1 MIKQLVSKDVE
12 DYIKNNPKSALLDVR
27 TEEEWNTDGKPDGEK
42 MGLKTYF
49 LSIQFADKSFNQNFI
64 EDFKKL
70 NIQNQDEITA
80 LILESKPRA
89 ILNFAAESHVDRSI
103 EGPENFIHSNIVGT
117 YSLLEASLQYWNSLG
132 EKDKDNFRF
141 FHISTDE
148 VFGSLNMSDEK
159 STEESPYRPNSPY
172 SASKAASDHLV
183 RAWHHTFELPTLI
196 SNCTN
201 NYGPHQH
208 QEKLIPLII
217 TNALKNKNLP
227 IYGDGKNIRDWL
239 YVEDHCEA
247 IIKILANGKPGETYN
262 IGGSCEK
269 NNLEVV
275 SEICK
280 ILDSIKPK
288 QDGSSYK
295 EQIEFVKDRPG
306 HDFRYSLDTSKIKK
320 DFNWKPKES
329 FSSGLEK
336 TVQWYLDKA

>member
-1 MIKQLVSKDVE
+1 MIIVTGGAGFIGS
-12 DYIKNNPKSALLDVR
+12 
-27 TEEEWNTDGKPDGEK
+27 
-42 MGLKTYF
+42 
-49 LSIQFADKSFNQNFI
+49 NFI
-64 EDFKKL
+64 LSWLERFDEEIMNIDNLSYAADLNNLKDIEHNSNYSFKKL
-70 NIQNQDEITA
+70 NIQNQEEITT
-80 LILESKPRA
+80 LIFETKPRA

-103 EGPENFIHSNIVGT
+103 EDPENFINSNIIGT
-117 YSLLEASLQYWNSLG
+117 YSLLEASLQYWNSLSKG
-132 EKDKDNFRF
+132 EKKNFRF

-148 VFGSLNMSDEK
+148 VFGSLDMNDKK
-159 STEESPYRPNSPY
+159 STEKSPYKPNSPY

-183 RAWHHTFELPTLI
+183 RAWHHTFGLPTLI

-208 QEKLIPLII
+208 HEKLIPLII
-217 TNALKNKNLP
+217 TNALDNKNLP

-275 SEICK
+275 QEICK

-288 QDGSSYK
+288 QNGSSYE

-306 HDFRYSLDTSKIKK
+306 HDFRYSLDTSKIEK
-320 DFNWKPKES
+320 DFNWKPKET
-329 FSSGLEK
+329 FTSGLEK
-336 TVQWYLDKA
+336 TIQWYLDKA

>member
-1 MIKQLVSKDVE
+1 MIIVTGGAGFIGS
-12 DYIKNNPKSALLDVR
+12 
-27 TEEEWNTDGKPDGEK
+27 
-42 MGLKTYF
+42 
-49 LSIQFADKSFNQNFI
+49 NFI
-64 EDFKKL
+64 LRWLEKFDEDILNIDNLSYAADLNNLKDIEHNLNYSFKKL
-70 NIQNQDEITA
+70 NIQNQDEITT

-132 EKDKDNFRF
+132 EKEKDNFRF

-217 TNALKNKNLP
+217 TNALENKNLP

-247 IIKILANGKPGETYN
+247 IIKILENGNPGETYN

-288 QDGSSYK
+288 QDGSSYE

>member
-1 MIKQLVSKDVE
+1 MIIVTGGAGFIGS
-12 DYIKNNPKSALLDVR
+12 
-27 TEEEWNTDGKPDGEK
+27 
-42 MGLKTYF
+42 
-49 LSIQFADKSFNQNFI
+49 NFI
-64 EDFKKL
+64 LSWLERFDEKIMNIDNLSYAADLNNLKDIENNSNYSFKKL
-70 NIQNQDEITA
+70 NIQNQEEITT
-80 LILESKPRA
+80 LILETKPRA

-103 EGPENFIHSNIVGT
+103 EDPENFINSNIIGT
-117 YSLLEASLQYWNSLG
+117 YSLLGASLQYWNSLG
-132 EKDKDNFRF
+132 EREKENFRF

-148 VFGSLNMSDEK
+148 VFGSLNINDKK
-159 STEESPYRPNSPY
+159 STEESPYKPNSPY

-208 QEKLIPLII
+208 HEKLIPLII
-217 TNALKNKNLP
+217 TNALENKNLP

-288 QDGSSYK
+288 QDGSSYE

-306 HDFRYSLDTSKIKK
+306 HDFRYSLDTSKIEK
-320 DFNWKPKES
+320 DFNWKPKET
-329 FSSGLEK
+329 FTSGLEK
-336 TVQWYLDKA
+336 TIQWYLNKA

>member
-1 MIKQLVSKDVE
+1 MIIVTGGAGFIGS
-12 DYIKNNPKSALLDVR
+12 
-27 TEEEWNTDGKPDGEK
+27 
-42 MGLKTYF
+42 
-49 LSIQFADKSFNQNFI
+49 NFI
-64 EDFKKL
+64 LSWLERFDEEIMNIDNLSYAADLNNLKDIEHNSNYSFKKL
-70 NIQNQDEITA
+70 NIQNQEEITT
-80 LILESKPRA
+80 LIFETKPRA

-103 EGPENFIHSNIVGT
+103 ENPGNFINSNIIGT

-132 EKDKDNFRF
+132 KGEKKNFRF

-148 VFGSLNMSDEK
+148 VFGSLDMNDKK
-159 STEESPYRPNSPY
+159 STEKSPYKPNSPY

-183 RAWHHTFELPTLI
+183 RAWHHTFGLPTLI

-208 QEKLIPLII
+208 HEKLIPLII
-217 TNALKNKNLP
+217 TNALDNKNLP

-275 SEICK
+275 REICK

-288 QDGSSYK
+288 QNGSSYE

-306 HDFRYSLDTSKIKK
+306 HDFRYSLDTSKIEK
-320 DFNWKPKES
+320 DFNWKPKET
-329 FSSGLEK
+329 FISGLEK
-336 TVQWYLDKA
+336 TIQWYLDKA

>member
-1 MIKQLVSKDVE
+1 MIIVTGGAGFIGS
-12 DYIKNNPKSALLDVR
+12 
-27 TEEEWNTDGKPDGEK
+27 
-42 MGLKTYF
+42 
-49 LSIQFADKSFNQNFI
+49 NFI
-64 EDFKKL
+64 LRWLEKFDEDILNIDNLSYAADLNNLKDIEHNLNYSFKKL
-70 NIQNQDEITA
+70 NIQNQDEITT

-103 EGPENFIHSNIVGT
+103 EGPENFINSNIVGT

-132 EKDKDNFRF
+132 EKEKDNFRF

-217 TNALKNKNLP
+217 TNALENKNLP

-247 IIKILANGKPGETYN
+247 IIKILEKGKPGETYN

-269 NNLEVV
+269 NNIEVV

>member
-1 MIKQLVSKDVE
+1 MIIVTGGAGFIGS
-12 DYIKNNPKSALLDVR
+12 
-27 TEEEWNTDGKPDGEK
+27 
-42 MGLKTYF
+42 
-49 LSIQFADKSFNQNFI
+49 NFI
-64 EDFKKL
+64 LRWLEKFDEDILNIDNLSYAADLNNLKDIEHNLNYSFKKL
-70 NIQNQDEITA
+70 NIQNQDEITT

-103 EGPENFIHSNIVGT
+103 EGPENFINSNIVGT

-132 EKDKDNFRF
+132 EKEKDNFRF

-148 VFGSLNMSDEK
+148 VFGSLNMRDEK
-159 STEESPYRPNSPY
+159 STEDSPYRPNSPY

-217 TNALKNKNLP
+217 TNALENKNLP

-247 IIKILANGKPGETYN
+247 IIKILENGKPGETYN

>member
-1 MIKQLVSKDVE
+1 MIIVTGGAGFIGS
-12 DYIKNNPKSALLDVR
+12 
-27 TEEEWNTDGKPDGEK
+27 
-42 MGLKTYF
+42 
-49 LSIQFADKSFNQNFI
+49 NFI
-64 EDFKKL
+64 LRWLEKFDEDILNIDNLSYAADLNNLKDIENNLNYSFKKL
-70 NIQNQDEITA
+70 NIQNQDAITT

-132 EKDKDNFRF
+132 EKEKDNFRF

-217 TNALKNKNLP
+217 TNALENKNLP

-247 IIKILANGKPGETYN
+247 IIKILENGKPGETYN

-280 ILDSIKPK
+280 ILNSIKPK
-288 QDGSSYK
+288 EDGTSYE

>member
-1 MIKQLVSKDVE
+1 MIIVTGGAGFIGS
-12 DYIKNNPKSALLDVR
+12 
-27 TEEEWNTDGKPDGEK
+27 
-42 MGLKTYF
+42 
-49 LSIQFADKSFNQNFI
+49 NFI
-64 EDFKKL
+64 LRWLQKFDEDILNIDNLSYAADLNNLKDIEHNLNYSFKKL
-70 NIQNQDEITA
+70 NIQNQDEITT

-103 EGPENFIHSNIVGT
+103 EGPENFINSNIVGT
-117 YSLLEASLQYWNSLG
+117 YSLLEASLKYWNSLG
-132 EKDKDNFRF
+132 EKEKDNFRF

-148 VFGSLNMSDEK
+148 VFGSLNMLDEK

-217 TNALKNKNLP
+217 TNALENKNLP
-227 IYGDGKNIRDWL
+227 IYGDGENIRDWL

-247 IIKILANGKPGETYN
+247 IIKILENGKPGETYN

-288 QDGSSYK
+288 KDGSSYK

>member
-1 MIKQLVSKDVE
+1 MIIVTGGAGFIGS
-12 DYIKNNPKSALLDVR
+12 
-27 TEEEWNTDGKPDGEK
+27 
-42 MGLKTYF
+42 
-49 LSIQFADKSFNQNFI
+49 NFI
-64 EDFKKL
+64 LSWLERFDEEIMNIDNLSYAADLNNLKDIEHNSNYSFKKL
-70 NIQNQDEITA
+70 NIQNQEEITT
-80 LILESKPRA
+80 LIFETKPRA

-103 EGPENFIHSNIVGT
+103 ENPRNFINSNIIGT
-117 YSLLEASLQYWNSLG
+117 YSLLEASLQYWNSLTKG
-132 EKDKDNFRF
+132 EKKNFRF

-148 VFGSLNMSDEK
+148 VFGSLDMNDKK
-159 STEESPYRPNSPY
+159 STEESPYKPNSPY

-208 QEKLIPLII
+208 HEKLIPLII
-217 TNALKNKNLP
+217 TNALDNKNLP

-275 SEICK
+275 QEICK

-288 QDGSSYK
+288 QNGSSYE

-306 HDFRYSLDTSKIKK
+306 HDFRYSLDTSKIEK
-320 DFNWKPKES
+320 DFNWKPKET
-329 FSSGLEK
+329 FTSGLEK
-336 TVQWYLDKA
+336 TIQWYLDKA

>member
-1 MIKQLVSKDVE
+1 MIIVTGGAGFIGS
-12 DYIKNNPKSALLDVR
+12 
-27 TEEEWNTDGKPDGEK
+27 
-42 MGLKTYF
+42 
-49 LSIQFADKSFNQNFI
+49 NFI
-64 EDFKKL
+64 LSWLERFDEEIMNIDNLSYAADLNNLKDIEHNSNYSFKKL
-70 NIQNQDEITA
+70 NIQNQEEITT
-80 LILESKPRA
+80 LIFETKPRA

-103 EGPENFIHSNIVGT
+103 ENPGNFINSNIIGT

-132 EKDKDNFRF
+132 KGEKKNFRF

-148 VFGSLNMSDEK
+148 VFGSLNMNDKK
-159 STEESPYRPNSPY
+159 STEESPYKPNSPY

-183 RAWHHTFELPTLI
+183 RAWHHTFGLPTLI

-208 QEKLIPLII
+208 HEKLIPLII
-217 TNALKNKNLP
+217 TNALDNKNLP

-275 SEICK
+275 REICK

-288 QDGSSYK
+288 QNGSSYE

-306 HDFRYSLDTSKIKK
+306 HDFRYSLDTSKIEK
-320 DFNWKPKES
+320 DFNWKPKET
-329 FSSGLEK
+329 FTSGLEK
-336 TVQWYLDKA
+336 TIQWYLDKA

>member
-1 MIKQLVSKDVE
+1 MIIVTGGAGFIGS
-12 DYIKNNPKSALLDVR
+12 
-27 TEEEWNTDGKPDGEK
+27 
-42 MGLKTYF
+42 
-49 LSIQFADKSFNQNFI
+49 NFI
-64 EDFKKL
+64 LRWLEKFDEDILNIDNLSYAADLNNLKDIEHNLNYSFKKL
-70 NIQNQDEITA
+70 NIQNQDEITT

-103 EGPENFIHSNIVGT
+103 EGPENFINSNIVGT

-132 EKDKDNFRF
+132 EKEKDNFRF

-148 VFGSLNMSDEK
+148 VFGSLNVRDEK

-217 TNALKNKNLP
+217 TNALENKNLP

-247 IIKILANGKPGETYN
+247 IIKILENGKPGETYN

>member
-1 MIKQLVSKDVE
+1 MIIVTGGAGFIGS
-12 DYIKNNPKSALLDVR
+12 
-27 TEEEWNTDGKPDGEK
+27 
-42 MGLKTYF
+42 
-49 LSIQFADKSFNQNFI
+49 NFI
-64 EDFKKL
+64 LRWLEKFDEDILNIDNLSYAADLNNLKDIEHNLNYSFKKL
-70 NIQNQDEITA
+70 NIQNQDEITT

-103 EGPENFIHSNIVGT
+103 EGPENFINSNIVGT

-132 EKDKDNFRF
+132 EKEKDNFRF

-201 NYGPHQH
+201 NYGPRQH

-217 TNALKNKNLP
+217 TNALENKNLP

-247 IIKILANGKPGETYN
+247 IIKILENGKPGETYN

>member
-1 MIKQLVSKDVE
+1 MIIVTGGAGFIGS
-12 DYIKNNPKSALLDVR
+12 
-27 TEEEWNTDGKPDGEK
+27 
-42 MGLKTYF
+42 
-49 LSIQFADKSFNQNFI
+49 NFI
-64 EDFKKL
+64 LRWLEKFDEDILNIDNLSYAADLDNLKNIEHNLNYSFKKL
-70 NIQNQDEITA
+70 NIQNQDEITT

-103 EGPENFIHSNIVGT
+103 EGPENFINSNIVGT

-132 EKDKDNFRF
+132 EKEKDNFRF

-159 STEESPYRPNSPY
+159 STEESPYKPNSPY

-247 IIKILANGKPGETYN
+247 IIKILENGKPGETYN

>member
-1 MIKQLVSKDVE
+1 MIIVTGGAGFIGS
-12 DYIKNNPKSALLDVR
+12 
-27 TEEEWNTDGKPDGEK
+27 
-42 MGLKTYF
+42 
-49 LSIQFADKSFNQNFI
+49 NFI
-64 EDFKKL
+64 LRWLEKFDEDILNIDNLSYAADLNNLKDIEQNLYYSFKKL
-70 NIQNQDEITA
+70 NIQNQDEITT

-132 EKDKDNFRF
+132 EKEKDNFRF

-217 TNALKNKNLP
+217 TNALENKNLP

-247 IIKILANGKPGETYN
+247 IIKILENGNPGETYN

>member
-1 MIKQLVSKDVE
+1 MIIVTGGAGFIGSNFVLRWLEKFDEDILNIDNLSYAADLNNLKD
-12 DYIKNNPKSALLDVR
+12 
-27 TEEEWNTDGKPDGEK
+27 
-42 MGLKTYF
+42 
-49 LSIQFADKSFNQNFI
+49 I
-64 EDFKKL
+64 EHNLNYSFKKL
-70 NIQNQDEITA
+70 NIQNQDEITT

-103 EGPENFIHSNIVGT
+103 EGPENFINSNIVGT

-132 EKDKDNFRF
+132 EKEKDNFRF

-148 VFGSLNMSDEK
+148 VFGSLNMRDEK

-217 TNALKNKNLP
+217 TNALENKNLP

-247 IIKILANGKPGETYN
+247 IIKILENGKPGETYN

>member
-1 MIKQLVSKDVE
+1 MIIVTGGAGFIGS
-12 DYIKNNPKSALLDVR
+12 
-27 TEEEWNTDGKPDGEK
+27 
-42 MGLKTYF
+42 
-49 LSIQFADKSFNQNFI
+49 NFI
-64 EDFKKL
+64 LRWLEKFDEDILNIDNLSYAADLDNLKDIEHNLSYSFKKL
-70 NIQNQDEITA
+70 NIQNQDEITT

-132 EKDKDNFRF
+132 VKEKDNFRF

-217 TNALKNKNLP
+217 TNALENKNLP

-247 IIKILANGKPGETYN
+247 IIKILENGKPGETYN

-336 TVQWYLDKA
+336 TVHWYLDKA

>member
-1 MIKQLVSKDVE
+1 MIIVTGGAGFIGS
-12 DYIKNNPKSALLDVR
+12 
-27 TEEEWNTDGKPDGEK
+27 
-42 MGLKTYF
+42 
-49 LSIQFADKSFNQNFI
+49 NFI
-64 EDFKKL
+64 LRWLEKFDEDILNIDNLSYAADLNNLKDIEHNLNYSFKKL
-70 NIQNQDEITA
+70 NIQNQDEITT

-132 EKDKDNFRF
+132 EKEKDNFRF

-247 IIKILANGKPGETYN
+247 IIKILEKGKPGETYN

-269 NNLEVV
+269 NNIEVV

>member
-1 MIKQLVSKDVE
+1 MIIVTGGAGFIGS
-12 DYIKNNPKSALLDVR
+12 
-27 TEEEWNTDGKPDGEK
+27 
-42 MGLKTYF
+42 
-49 LSIQFADKSFNQNFI
+49 NFI
-64 EDFKKL
+64 LRWLEKFDEDILNIDNLSYAADLNNLKDIEHNLNYSFKKL
-70 NIQNQDEITA
+70 NIQNQDEITT

-103 EGPENFIHSNIVGT
+103 EGPENFINSNIVGT

-132 EKDKDNFRF
+132 EKEKDNFRF

-148 VFGSLNMSDEK
+148 VFGSLNMLDEK

-217 TNALKNKNLP
+217 TNALENKNLP

-247 IIKILANGKPGETYN
+247 IIKILENGNPGETYN

-295 EQIEFVKDRPG
+295 EQIEFVKDRLG

>member
-1 MIKQLVSKDVE
+1 MIIVTGGAGFIGS
-12 DYIKNNPKSALLDVR
+12 
-27 TEEEWNTDGKPDGEK
+27 
-42 MGLKTYF
+42 
-49 LSIQFADKSFNQNFI
+49 NFI
-64 EDFKKL
+64 LSWLERFDEKIMNIDNLSYAADLNNLKDIENNSNYSFKKL
-70 NIQNQDEITA
+70 NIQNQDEITT
-80 LILESKPRA
+80 LILETKPRA

-103 EGPENFIHSNIVGT
+103 EDPENFINSNIIGT
-117 YSLLEASLQYWNSLG
+117 YSLLKASLQYWNSLDER
-132 EKDKDNFRF
+132 EKENFRF

-148 VFGSLNMSDEK
+148 VFGSLNINEKK
-159 STEESPYRPNSPY
+159 STEESPYKPNSPY

-208 QEKLIPLII
+208 HEKLIPLII
-217 TNALKNKNLP
+217 TNALDNKNLP

-288 QDGSSYK
+288 QNGSSYE

-306 HDFRYSLDTSKIKK
+306 HDFRYSLDTSKIEK
-320 DFNWKPKES
+320 DFNWKPKET
-329 FSSGLEK
+329 FTSGLEK
-336 TVQWYLDKA
+336 TIQWYLDKA

>member
-1 MIKQLVSKDVE
+1 MIIVTGGAGFIGS
-12 DYIKNNPKSALLDVR
+12 
-27 TEEEWNTDGKPDGEK
+27 
-42 MGLKTYF
+42 
-49 LSIQFADKSFNQNFI
+49 NFI
-64 EDFKKL
+64 LRWLEKFDEDILNIDNLSYAADLNNLKDIEHNLNYSFKKL
-70 NIQNQDEITA
+70 NIQNQDEITT

-117 YSLLEASLQYWNSLG
+117 YSLLEASLQHWNSLG
-132 EKDKDNFRF
+132 EKEKDNFRF

-217 TNALKNKNLP
+217 TNALENKNLP

-247 IIKILANGKPGETYN
+247 IIKILENGNPGETYN

>member
-1 MIKQLVSKDVE
+1 MIIVTGGAGFIGS
-12 DYIKNNPKSALLDVR
+12 
-27 TEEEWNTDGKPDGEK
+27 
-42 MGLKTYF
+42 
-49 LSIQFADKSFNQNFI
+49 NFI
-64 EDFKKL
+64 LRWLEKFDEDILNIDNLSYAADLNNLKDIEHNLNYSFKKL
-70 NIQNQDEITA
+70 NIQNQDEIKT

-103 EGPENFIHSNIVGT
+103 EGPENFINSNIVGT

-132 EKDKDNFRF
+132 EKEKDNFRF

-217 TNALKNKNLP
+217 TNALENKNLP

-239 YVEDHCEA
+239 YVVDHCEA
-247 IIKILANGKPGETYN
+247 IIKILENGKPGETYN

-288 QDGSSYK
+288 QDGSSYR

>member
-1 MIKQLVSKDVE
+1 MIIVTGGAGFIGS
-12 DYIKNNPKSALLDVR
+12 
-27 TEEEWNTDGKPDGEK
+27 
-42 MGLKTYF
+42 
-49 LSIQFADKSFNQNFI
+49 NFI
-64 EDFKKL
+64 LSWLERFDEKIMNIDNLSYAADLNNLKDIENNSNYSFKKL
-70 NIQNQDEITA
+70 NIQNQDEITT
-80 LILESKPRA
+80 LILETKPRA

-103 EGPENFIHSNIVGT
+103 EDPENFINSNIIGT
-117 YSLLEASLQYWNSLG
+117 YSLLGASLQYWNSLG
-132 EKDKDNFRF
+132 EREKENFRF

-148 VFGSLNMSDEK
+148 VFGSLNINDKK
-159 STEESPYRPNSPY
+159 STEESPYKPNSPY

-208 QEKLIPLII
+208 HEKLIPLII
-217 TNALKNKNLP
+217 TNALDNKNLP

-247 IIKILANGKPGETYN
+247 IIKILADGKPGETYN

-275 SEICK
+275 REICK

-288 QDGSSYK
+288 QDGSSYE

-306 HDFRYSLDTSKIKK
+306 HDFRYSLDTSKIEK
-320 DFNWKPKES
+320 DFNWKPKET
-329 FSSGLEK
+329 FTSGLEK
-336 TVQWYLDKA
+336 TIQWYLDKA